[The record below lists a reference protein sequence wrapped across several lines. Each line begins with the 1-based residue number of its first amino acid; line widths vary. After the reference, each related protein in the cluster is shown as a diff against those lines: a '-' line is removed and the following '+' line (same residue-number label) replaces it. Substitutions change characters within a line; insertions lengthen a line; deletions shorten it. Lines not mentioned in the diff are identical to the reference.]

1 MPANRLKAAQLLV
14 SVLWSGEEH
23 ITQYADQLMRA
34 LCRAASDEAAA
45 VRRCA
50 AEAGRIGAR
59 VLEPDVWLRLA
70 LPNLRA
76 GQLVV
81 GHLFALA
88 ALVNGTRGDR
98 LLRAAT
104 ATATSTESGA
114 ATSDKAQTRTT
125 PAQIL
130 DALSSEDVLLSQ
142 QAPQQEQLLAVVDAL
157 LVSLADRADLFSFEV
172 FTRTKILS
180 I

>member
-1 MPANRLKAAQLLV
+1 
-14 SVLWSGEEH
+14 
-23 ITQYADQLMRA
+23 MRA
-34 LCRAASDEAAA
+34 QCRAASDEAAA

-59 VLEPDVWLRLA
+59 VLEPAVWLRLA

-76 GQLVV
+76 GQQVV

-98 LLRAAT
+98 LLS
-104 ATATSTESGA
+104 TSTCTESSANVSESGG
-114 ATSDKAQTRTT
+114 ATSDKAQTT

-130 DALSSEDVLLSQ
+130 DALSSEEVLLSQ

-172 FTRTKILS
+172 FRRAFCS
-180 I
+180 H